1 MGTAV
6 LPVFLV
12 TSKHD
17 IKFVGQSG
25 TFKDTYVLVCR
36 ECKKN
41 GIRYKREYVRCLS
54 SGAKLEVAETVR
66 ASFSAWV
73 YMVPKKVVRVTINKS
88 IGKSKPTPLEK
99 TVKKLIKTQK
109 QKQQP
114 KR

>member
-1 MGTAV
+1 MGTAA

-41 GIRYKREYVRCLS
+41 GLRYKREYVRCLS
-54 SGAKLEVAETVR
+54 SGAKLEVAETVCT
-66 ASFSAWV
+66 AFAAWV
-73 YMVPKKVVRVTINKS
+73 YMIPQKTKPKKS
-88 IGKSKPTPLEK
+88 AEPAKPTLLEK
-99 TVKKLIKTQK
+99 TVRKLVKK
-109 QKQQP
+109 QKLQV
-114 KR
+114 KSRR